1 VRTVWVSAVVV
12 PTLIFL
18 LGVLVA
24 CPVQAQAQ
32 AVQKWMTPSGS
43 LYLGD
48 TPPPGSTLLGV
59 VGEVKPSA
67 RSERSNDSD
76 VGGTTSNGYVVP
88 VVFLVF
94 LAAIAIQVAFVLHI
108 HRSPTSDV
116 GVPWP
121 FYFQRP
127 LSHPE
132 QELYFR
138 LRNALP
144 DLIVLTR
151 VRLSRF
157 LGVKSGH
164 WFFFW
169 KIWITGLSVDFL
181 VCSKDASVLAAI
193 ELDNGNHE
201 FERRQTMGGRI
212 DRALSS
218 AKVRLVRWKSE
229 VLPDEDTIR
238 RDILGAE
245 AAQNVAARRARAAD
259 A

>member
-1 VRTVWVSAVVV
+1 VRTVPVSAVVV
-12 PTLIFL
+12 LTLIVFL
-18 LGVLVA
+18 GALGA
-24 CPVQAQAQ
+24 YPVQAQ
-32 AVQKWMTPSGS
+32 AVQKWMTPNGS

-48 TPPPGSTLLGV
+48 TPPPGSTLVGV
-59 VGEVKPSA
+59 VGEVESSA
-67 RSERSNDSD
+67 RNERSNDTNPGD
-76 VGGTTSNGYVVP
+76 TANNGYVVP

-108 HRSPTSDV
+108 HRSPTSDIRA
-116 GVPWP
+116 PWP

-144 DLIVLTR
+144 DSLVLTH

-164 WFFFW
+164 WFFLW
-169 KIWITGLSVDFL
+169 KIWISGLSVDFL
-181 VCSKDASVLAAI
+181 VFSKDSSVLAAI
-193 ELDNGNHE
+193 ELDDGSHE
-201 FERRQTMGGRI
+201 FERRQMIGGRI
-212 DRALSS
+212 DKALFS

-229 VLPDEDTIR
+229 ALPDEDAMR
-238 RDILGAE
+238 RDVLGAD
-245 AAQNVAARRARAAD
+245 AAQNVMATRRARAAD

>member
-12 PTLIFL
+12 PTLIFF

-24 CPVQAQAQ
+24 CPVQAQ

-59 VGEVKPSA
+59 VGEVEPSA

-218 AKVRLVRWKSE
+218 AKVRLVRWKVE

-238 RDILGAE
+238 RDILGAD

>member
-1 VRTVWVSAVVV
+1 
-12 PTLIFL
+12 
-18 LGVLVA
+18 
-24 CPVQAQAQ
+24 
-32 AVQKWMTPSGS
+32 
-43 LYLGD
+43 
-48 TPPPGSTLLGV
+48 
-59 VGEVKPSA
+59 
-67 RSERSNDSD
+67 
-76 VGGTTSNGYVVP
+76 VP

-108 HRSPTSDV
+108 HRSPTSAV
-116 GVPWP
+116 GVIWP

-144 DLIVLTR
+144 DCILSTR

-164 WFFFW
+164 WWFLW
-169 KIWITGLSVDFL
+169 KIWVHGLSVDFL
-181 VCSKDASVLAAI
+181 VYTKDSSVLVAI
-193 ELDNGNHE
+193 ELDDGSHE
-201 FERRQTMGGRI
+201 FERRQIMGARI
-212 DRALSS
+212 DKALSS

-229 VLPDEDTIR
+229 ALPDEDGIR
-238 RDILGAE
+238 RDILGAG
-245 AAQNVAARRARAAD
+245 AAQNAIVTSRARAAG